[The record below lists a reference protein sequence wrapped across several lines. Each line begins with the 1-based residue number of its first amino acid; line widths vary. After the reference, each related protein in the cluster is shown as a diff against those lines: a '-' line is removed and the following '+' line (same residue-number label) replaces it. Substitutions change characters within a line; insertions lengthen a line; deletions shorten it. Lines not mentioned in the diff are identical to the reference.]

1 MSGGLAALL
10 DDIAAIAKL
19 AAASLDDVGAAAGRA
34 SAKAAGV
41 VVDDTAVTPRYVTGF
56 TPDRELPI
64 IKRIAVGSIRNKLLF
79 ILPAIMLLSQFLPW
93 ALTPLLMVGGA
104 YLSFEGAEK
113 LWEKVSGHD
122 AGEEEP
128 VLVQGGDHEQTMV
141 AGAIRTDFILS
152 TEIMVIALA
161 EVASEPFLSRLVILV
176 VVALA
181 ITVGVYGVVAV
192 IVKMDDVGLHLSE
205 RPMGAVRAVGRGL
218 VAAMPVLLRWLAVV
232 GTIAMLWVGGHILL
246 VGADTLGWHWPYGVV
261 HHAEEAVA
269 AGAPFAA
276 GALAWLTNTLG
287 SAIAGVLVGAVLVA
301 LAHLLPRRGHR
312 APGVTQGAED
322 H

>member
-152 TEIMVIALA
+152 AEIMVIALA

-181 ITVGVYGVVAV
+181 ITAGVYGVVAV

-312 APGVTQGAED
+312 PPGVTQGAED

>member
-1 MSGGLAALL
+1 
-10 DDIAAIAKL
+10 
-19 AAASLDDVGAAAGRA
+19 
-34 SAKAAGV
+34 
-41 VVDDTAVTPRYVTGF
+41 
-56 TPDRELPI
+56 
-64 IKRIAVGSIRNKLLF
+64 
-79 ILPAIMLLSQFLPW
+79 
-93 ALTPLLMVGGA
+93 
-104 YLSFEGAEK
+104 
-113 LWEKVSGHD
+113 
-122 AGEEEP
+122 
-128 VLVQGGDHEQTMV
+128 
-141 AGAIRTDFILS
+141 
-152 TEIMVIALA
+152 
-161 EVASEPFLSRLVILV
+161 
-176 VVALA
+176 
-181 ITVGVYGVVAV
+181 
-192 IVKMDDVGLHLSE
+192 
-205 RPMGAVRAVGRGL
+205 
-218 VAAMPVLLRWLAVV
+218 MPVLLRWLAVV

>member
-1 MSGGLAALL
+1 
-10 DDIAAIAKL
+10 
-19 AAASLDDVGAAAGRA
+19 
-34 SAKAAGV
+34 
-41 VVDDTAVTPRYVTGF
+41 
-56 TPDRELPI
+56 
-64 IKRIAVGSIRNKLLF
+64 
-79 ILPAIMLLSQFLPW
+79 
-93 ALTPLLMVGGA
+93 
-104 YLSFEGAEK
+104 
-113 LWEKVSGHD
+113 
-122 AGEEEP
+122 
-128 VLVQGGDHEQTMV
+128 
-141 AGAIRTDFILS
+141 
-152 TEIMVIALA
+152 
-161 EVASEPFLSRLVILV
+161 
-176 VVALA
+176 
-181 ITVGVYGVVAV
+181 
-192 IVKMDDVGLHLSE
+192 
-205 RPMGAVRAVGRGL
+205 

-232 GTIAMLWVGGHILL
+232 HSIAMVPTTASQRRSTGIAVLWVGGHILL